1 MDSLHFLGDSQCSW
15 QRKNSL
21 AAVLSERPWTD
32 PEVHANQISG
42 GVVRNANA
50 QATNCDPMKL
60 WPIAVSL
67 MLAHD
72 RLFCEATLRIGWK
85 LIWLHISEHCD
96 GPAFAANVS
105 EKNAIPRTRVA
116 FRRAEIWRERSL

>member
-1 MDSLHFLGDSQCSW
+1 MLLAT
-15 QRKNSL
+15 KKTL
-21 AAVLSERPWTD
+21 AAILSERPWTD
-32 PEVHANQISG
+32 PEAHANQISG

-50 QATNCDPMKL
+50 QYKATNCDPMKL

-72 RLFCEATLRIGWK
+72 RLFCEVTLRLGWK

-116 FRRAEIWRERSL
+116 FRRAEIRPKRSL